1 MGMYRQKQA
10 RVVASVHASI
20 SGSSASSA
28 SSTPE
33 VKPLK
38 TLLGD
43 SAPTLH
49 LNKNTPS
56 QVPQQQHLHHHHHHH
71 HQEKKFDLLS
81 DLGGDIFA
89 TPAPQQAATANF
101 ANFANFNS
109 HTGTNANAN
118 FAQFDNFPK
127 SSSADF
133 GAFNSTGASKTT
145 AVSKPSQP
153 SADKYAALA
162 DLDSIFSNQ
171 QGGSGLFSSAAVSAT
186 SGPVASSAT
195 ENSVF
200 GIPAAVPAA
209 HAHPTPPVAGTF
221 GAPASTTHLCQ
232 LPLHKLLIHSRQMGE
247 QHQESVMG
255 KQRWSFQLL
264 HFTHSTRPDYRQPQR
279 WMSLLLAQPL

>member
-56 QVPQQQHLHHHHHHH
+56 QSPVVARNQVPQQQHLHHHHHHH

-109 HTGTNANAN
+109 HT
-118 FAQFDNFPK
+118 
-127 SSSADF
+127 
-133 GAFNSTGASKTT
+133 
-145 AVSKPSQP
+145 
-153 SADKYAALA
+153 
-162 DLDSIFSNQ
+162 
-171 QGGSGLFSSAAVSAT
+171 GGSGLFSSAAVSAT

>member
-56 QVPQQQHLHHHHHHH
+56 QSPVVARNQVPQQQHLHHHHHHH

-109 HTGTNANAN
+109 HTAPSSAHADFAN
-118 FAQFDNFPK
+118 FDAFGQ
-127 SSSADF
+127 SSGTSSF
-133 GAFNSTGASKTT
+133 GAFAPASQT
-145 AVSKPSQP
+145 PSQP
-153 SADKYAALA
+153 LST
-162 DLDSIFSNQ
+162 
-171 QGGSGLFSSAAVSAT
+171 GGSGLFSSAAVSAT